1 LLKEN
6 TVQDTPGSSLQLGVV
21 SDTHG
26 LARPELFSV
35 FAGAHAILHAG
46 DVGDDDVLLDLRA
59 IAPTHAVRGNV
70 DGPQYPERLEVVFAG
85 KTFGMAHGHLFAGK
99 GRVKALLSAFP
110 HANFVLYGHTH
121 QAHFEQ
127 IGHVTVINP
136 GSAGPKRFSQP
147 VTAGILELRAETWDW
162 KLYDLETGTITS
174 EQQG

>member
-1 LLKEN
+1 M
-6 TVQDTPGSSLQLGVV
+6 QDTSNLSLKLGIV

-26 LARPELFSV
+26 LVRPELFSL
-35 FAGAHAILHAG
+35 FAGVDAILHAG

-70 DGPQYPERLEVVFAG
+70 DGSQYPERLKVVFAG
-85 KTFGMAHGHLFAGK
+85 KTFGMTHGHLFAVR
-99 GRVKALLSAFP
+99 GRTEALLHAFP
-110 HANFVLYGHTH
+110 NANFVLYGHTH

-147 VTAGILELRAETWDW
+147 ITAGILELRAEGFHWM
-162 KLYDLETGTITS
+162 LYNLETGAIIS
-174 EQQG
+174 PQSD